1 MLKQADDMATLI
13 ALMKRNYELMQEMA
27 ATMHSVV
34 GKTHDLQ
41 EIAAD
46 LRGSIAIFDDMLRPI
61 RNYFYWEP
69 HCFDIPICWSLRSIF
84 DAMDDVDRLNDELI
98 ELVANMDRMDA
109 LLPQLVAQFP
119 QMIALMEK
127 MRTSTLTMHTTFSGL
142 LKQMD
147 EQTEDVTAMGQAF
160 DAAKNDD
167 SFFLPPEVFENPDFK
182 RAMTSFLSPDG
193 QAARFIISHNGDPA
207 TPEGI
212 ARVDQMRNAA
222 VEALKGTPLADAGVY
237 LAGSAPTAK
246 DWKDGSEYDLLIAGL
261 AAICLVFII
270 MLIITR
276 SFIAALVIVGTV
288 GLSLGASFGISVLLW
303 QYILG
308 IQLHWM
314 VLAMSVIIL
323 LAVGSDYNL
332 LLVSRMKEEISAG
345 INTGI
350 IRAMGG
356 TGKVV
361 TTAGLVFAATM
372 AAMVVSDLR
381 IIGQI
386 GTTIALGLL
395 FDTMIV
401 RSFMT
406 PSIAALLGRW
416 FWWPQIVRPRPAS
429 SLLEPY
435 GPRPLV
441 RALLEGDQRRAD
453 STGDTPPAG

>member
-1 MLKQADDMATLI
+1 M
-13 ALMKRNYELMQEMA
+13 
-27 ATMHSVV
+27 VV
-34 GKTHDLQ
+34 STQ
-41 EIAAD
+41 EIAAITD
-46 LRGSIAIFDDMLRPI
+46 ELRGSVTLFDDFFRPI
-61 RNYFYWEP
+61 RNYFYWEK
-69 HCFDIPICWSLRSIF
+69 HCYNIPICWAFRSIF
-84 DAMDDVDRLNDELI
+84 DTIDGVDFLHDRIQVLTKDMEQLDV
-98 ELVANMDRMDA
+98 
-109 LLPQLVAQFP
+109 LLPQLAAQFP
-119 QMIALMEK
+119 QIIEV
-127 MRTSTLTMHTTFSGL
+127 MRTIQTMSLTMHSTMSGISA
-142 LKQMD
+142 QME
-147 EQTEDVTAMGQAF
+147 EQTTDVSAMGQAF

-167 SFFLPPEVFENPDFK
+167 SFFLPPEVFDNPDFK
-182 RAMTSFLSPDG
+182 RAMESFLSPDG
-193 QAARFIISHNGDPA
+193 KSARFIISHNGDPA

-212 ARVDQMRNAA
+212 ERVEKLRVAA
-222 VEALKGTPLADAGVY
+222 EEALKGTPLSDAKIY
-237 LAGSAPTAK
+237 LAGTASTAK
-246 DWKDGSEYDLLIAGL
+246 DWQDGSTYDLLIAGI

-270 MLIITR
+270 MLVITR

-288 GLSLGASFGISVLLW
+288 VLSLGASFGLSVLLW

-308 IQLHWM
+308 INLHWM

-332 LLVSRMKEEISAG
+332 LLVSRMKEEVGAG

-372 AAMVVSDLR
+372 ASMAVSDLQ

-386 GTTIALGLL
+386 GTTIGLGLL

-416 FWWPQIVRPRPAS
+416 FWWPQRVRPRPAS
-429 SLLEPY
+429 TMLRPY
-435 GPRPLV
+435 GPRGLV
-441 RALLEGDQRRAD
+441 RALLGTEQRRD
-453 STGDTPPAG
+453 DDDPPTVEIPRAPA